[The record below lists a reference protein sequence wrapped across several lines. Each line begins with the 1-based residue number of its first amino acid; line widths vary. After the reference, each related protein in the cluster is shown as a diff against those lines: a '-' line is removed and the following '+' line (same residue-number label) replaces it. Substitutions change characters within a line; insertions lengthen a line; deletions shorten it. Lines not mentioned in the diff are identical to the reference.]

1 MFGQAGQLEAE
12 FIIVQEIAFQQ
23 LLIPRK
29 QEMRIIETD
38 GIGGPFEQG
47 RLCLIK
53 YSGNTR
59 FFCRKSLCK
68 DMFSRCRNLIQPN
81 LQTATITLNAQMMV
95 HTPTEIFRQGI
106 GFLIFFTAD
115 KCTQV
120 PTPVLGIQT
129 YIGTVI
135 RILPPGND
143 AGSTLGLDSRLEQ
156 VSHGRLYLLQHTERS
171 CLAFTRKGRH
181 RRFGMITCR
190 AGTGDTIHKQR
201 LVEEL
206 DTVDI
211 LSPMLV
217 VLVCHINQPP
227 FKSVGAPQNI
237 GLAGSHQNIVGNAVF
252 HIEQRNVEELRT
264 SLVCFYGKQIR
275 AFLQSSTQLLVQV
288 HDTII
293 TPLLLVDKCSVQ
305 INSGISVVSDT
316 QCQIA
321 GFATGRESLS
331 QP

>member
-1 MFGQAGQLEAE
+1 
-12 FIIVQEIAFQQ
+12 
-23 LLIPRK
+23 
-29 QEMRIIETD
+29 
-38 GIGGPFEQG
+38 
-47 RLCLIK
+47 
-53 YSGNTR
+53 
-59 FFCRKSLCK
+59 
-68 DMFSRCRNLIQPN
+68 MFSRCGNLIQPN
-81 LQTATITLNAQMMV
+81 FQTATITLNAQMMV

-135 RILPPGND
+135 CILPPSND

-171 CLAFTRKGRH
+171 CLAFARKGRH
-181 RRFGMITCR
+181 RRFGMITHR
-190 AGTGDTIHKQR
+190 AGAGDTIHKQC

-211 LSPMLV
+211 LSPMLI

-227 FKSVGAPQNI
+227 FKSVGASQNI
-237 GLAGSHQNIVGNAVF
+237 GLPGSHQNIGGNAVF

-305 INSGISVVSDT
+305 INPGISVVSDT